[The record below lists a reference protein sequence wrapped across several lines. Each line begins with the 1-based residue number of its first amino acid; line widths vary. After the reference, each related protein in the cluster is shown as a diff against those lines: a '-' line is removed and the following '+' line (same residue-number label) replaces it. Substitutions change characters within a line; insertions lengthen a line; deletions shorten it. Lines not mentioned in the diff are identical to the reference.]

1 MYAYFNVGTIDGYGI
16 RVLCMYV
23 HDILVH
29 LTYIHEASHE
39 ASQHTKVH
47 TFMLCTYTSSNVRL
61 PATSTTTTTAGS
73 GLVNTE
79 LQFPQ
84 GR

>member
-61 PATSTTTTTAGS
+61 PATSTTTTTTMHTFINS
-73 GLVNTE
+73 SIKY
-79 LQFPQ
+79 
-84 GR
+84 